1 MKASDISAPALHD
14 EQRSANMKCPEGRV
28 DIVID
33 SDTYNEIDDQ
43 FAISYALHAPEKITV
58 KALYA
63 APFTNERSSGP
74 ADGMEKSYREILKLL
89 EIDGKS
95 GKYPVFRGSDRYLLN
110 EEEPVVS
117 DAAADLVQ
125 RAGQYSPECPLYV
138 VSIGA
143 ITNVA
148 SALLMDKTIAAKIV
162 VIWLGGNALHWP
174 DNREF
179 NCKQDVAAARV
190 VFSSGAPL
198 VLLPCMGV
206 VSSFT
211 TTGPELEY
219 WLKGKNPLCDYLVD
233 NTISAA
239 EEYAKG
245 KVWSRVIWDVT
256 AVGWLLNDGNRL
268 MQDRL
273 VPTPIPGYDHHYSI
287 DPSRP
292 LCKMVY
298 HIHRDALFAD
308 LADRLLSSGHVT
320 GT

>member
-1 MKASDISAPALHD
+1 MLNEK
-14 EQRSANMKCPEGRV
+14 QRSVNLECPGGRV

-43 FAISYALHAPEKITV
+43 FAISYALHAPEKISV

-89 EIDGKS
+89 DLAGQA
-95 GKYPVFRGSDRYLLN
+95 GKYPVFRGSERYLPD
-110 EEEPVVS
+110 EKTPVVS
-117 DAAADLVQ
+117 GAAADLVR
-125 RAGQYSPECPLYV
+125 RAGQYSSERPLYV

-148 SALLMDKTIAAKIV
+148 SALLADPAIAEKIV
-162 VIWLGGNALHWP
+162 IVWLGGNALHWP
-174 DNREF
+174 DNKEF
-179 NCKQDVAAARV
+179 NCMQDVAAARI

-206 VSSFT
+206 VSSFM

-219 WLKGKNPLCDYLVD
+219 WLKGKNALCDYLVD

-245 KVWSRVIWDVT
+245 KVWSRVIWDVS
-256 AVGWLLNDGNRL
+256 AVGWLLNDDNRL
-268 MQDRL
+268 MLDRL
-273 VPTPIPGYDHHYSI
+273 VPTPVPEYSHHYSS

-298 HIHRDALFAD
+298 HIHRDALLMD
-308 LADRLLSSGHVT
+308 LAERLLSSAPVDET
-320 GT
+320 

>member
-1 MKASDISAPALHD
+1 MLNE
-14 EQRSANMKCPEGRV
+14 EQRIKNLECPEGRA

-43 FAISYALHAPEKITV
+43 FAISYAIHAPEKITV

-74 ADGMEKSYREILKLL
+74 ADGMEKSFQEILKLL
-89 EIDGKS
+89 DLADQAGKF
-95 GKYPVFRGSDRYLLN
+95 PVFRGSERYLPD
-110 EEEPVVS
+110 EKTPVAS
-117 DAAADLVQ
+117 DAAADLVR
-125 RAGQYSPECPLYV
+125 RAGQYSSNHPLYV

-143 ITNVA
+143 ITNIA
-148 SALLMDKTIAAKIV
+148 SALLTDPAIAEKMV
-162 VIWLGGNALHWP
+162 VIWLGGNGLHWP
-174 DNREF
+174 DNMEF
-179 NCKQDVAAARV
+179 NCSQDIAAARV
-190 VFSSGAPL
+190 VFSSGTPL
-198 VLLPCMGV
+198 ILLPCMGV

-219 WLKGKNPLCDYLVD
+219 WLKGKNALCDYLVE

-245 KVWSRVIWDVT
+245 RVWSRVIWDVT
-256 AVGWLLNDGNRL
+256 AVGWLLNDSNRL
-268 MQDRL
+268 MLDRL
-273 VPTPIPGYDHHYSI
+273 IPTPVPGYDHHYLV

-292 LCKMVY
+292 LCRMIY

-308 LADRLLSSGHVT
+308 LCTRLSSSVHVT
-320 GT
+320 GI

>member
-1 MKASDISAPALHD
+1 MLHAD
-14 EQRSANMKCPEGRV
+14 QRLLNMEHPEGRV
-28 DIVID
+28 DLVID

-43 FAISYALHAPEKITV
+43 FAISYAIHAPEKITV

-89 EIDGKS
+89 DLAGQS
-95 GKYPVFRGSDRYLLN
+95 GKYPVFRGSDRYLPD
-110 EEEPVVS
+110 EQTPVVS

-125 RAGQYSPECPLYV
+125 RAGRYSPEHPLYV

-143 ITNVA
+143 ITNIA
-148 SALLMDKTIAAKIV
+148 SALLADPSVAEKIV

-174 DNREF
+174 DNMEF

-198 VLLPCMGV
+198 ILLPCMGV
-206 VSSFT
+206 VSAFT

-219 WLKGKNPLCDYLVD
+219 WLKGKNALCDYLVD
-233 NTISAA
+233 NTVSAA
-239 EEYAKG
+239 EEYARG
-245 KVWSRVIWDVT
+245 RVWSRVIWDVT
-256 AVGWLLNDGNRL
+256 AVGWLLNDHHRFML
-268 MQDRL
+268 DSL
-273 VPTPIPGYDHHYSI
+273 VPTPVPGYDHHYSI

-292 LCKMVY
+292 LCRMVY

-308 LADRLLSSGHVT
+308 LADRLSSSVT
-320 GT
+320 EI